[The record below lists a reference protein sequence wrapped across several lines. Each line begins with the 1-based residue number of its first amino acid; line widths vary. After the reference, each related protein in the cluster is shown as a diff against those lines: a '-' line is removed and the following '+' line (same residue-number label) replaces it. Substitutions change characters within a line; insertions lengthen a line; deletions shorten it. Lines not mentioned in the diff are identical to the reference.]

1 MQHSLI
7 CWFNF
12 NPNSAGGL
20 IQPALFSDGYFSLKL
35 KCWRAQISWLFQ
47 YTYGEPPYT
56 LSEAPNSLKKG
67 FWTIFVGG
75 GLKIRILKF
84 GFLAFFE
91 AKMTKNDIPNP
102 KLIDANDNQPF
113 YIRILCFFWV
123 FLILIW
129 KSWYFSF
136 KRSGHKNCHF

>member
-1 MQHSLI
+1 MWNVTSVISYYIRSNGQLTLI
-7 CWFNF
+7 VR
-12 NPNSAGGL
+12 GGL

-35 KCWRAQISWLFQ
+35 KCWRAQISWLFP

-75 GLKIRILKF
+75 GPKIRILKF

-102 KLIDANDNQPF
+102 KLIVPNDYQPF
-113 YIRILCFFWV
+113 YIRILCIFGV

-129 KSWYFSF
+129 KSW
-136 KRSGHKNCHF
+136 